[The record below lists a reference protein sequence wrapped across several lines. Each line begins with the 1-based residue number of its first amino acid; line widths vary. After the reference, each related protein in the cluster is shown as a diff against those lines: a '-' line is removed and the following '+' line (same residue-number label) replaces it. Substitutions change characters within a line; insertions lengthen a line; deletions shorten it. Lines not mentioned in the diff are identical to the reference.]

1 MSRIE
6 FDGGSNPNP
15 GPCAGAY
22 VILDSENRV
31 VAEGGEYVPDGTN
44 NIGEY
49 TGLIAGLEKAYL
61 IGIESLSIQ
70 GDSLLVISQVTGKW
84 KVNNE
89 KLKELCEKAKAL
101 IKKFKNVEFT
111 HVLRAKN
118 AYADSLSTL
127 TLKRRKSW
135 DIHNNV

>member
-1 MSRIE
+1 MTYSLQ

-15 GPCAGAY
+15 GPCAGAF
-22 VILDSENRV
+22 VLFDEKSNI
-31 VAEGGEYVPDGTN
+31 VAEGGEFIEHGTN

-49 TGLIAGLEKAYL
+49 TGLIIGLKMAKQCNIKELYV
-61 IGIESLSIQ
+61 Q

-89 KLKELCEKAKAL
+89 KLKTLCEEVKSL
-101 IKKFKNVEFT
+101 IKDFHYITFT

-118 AYADSLSTL
+118 AHADRLSDL
-127 TLKRRKSW
+127 TLHKKQSW
-135 DIHNNV
+135 NTH